1 MVLFMYF
8 IYSCCSI
15 RFVLGEE
22 FNISWRMLF
31 IFVIGSININ
41 ILESEGEYIDLK
53 FVWIIIWDLIIVCID
68 GRILIDRLLVEY
80 SI

>member
-1 MVLFMYF
+1 MVSFMYF
-8 IYSCCSI
+8 KYSCCSI

-41 ILESEGEYIDLK
+41 ILKAKENI
-53 FVWIIIWDLIIVCID
+53 
-68 GRILIDRLLVEY
+68 
-80 SI
+80 

>member
-41 ILESEGEYIDLK
+41 ILKAKENI
-53 FVWIIIWDLIIVCID
+53 
-68 GRILIDRLLVEY
+68 
-80 SI
+80 